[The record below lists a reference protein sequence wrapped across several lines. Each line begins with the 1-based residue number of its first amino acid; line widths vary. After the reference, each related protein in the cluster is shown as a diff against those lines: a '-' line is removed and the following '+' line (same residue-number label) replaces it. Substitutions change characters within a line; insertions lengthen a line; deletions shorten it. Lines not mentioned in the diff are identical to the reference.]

1 MSTSP
6 ATTVWESPAHRRT
19 VYGVLAVVALSILFD
34 GYDLVIYGAILPT
47 LMADPS
53 QIGELGAAQA
63 GALGSYALIGVMIG
77 ALTAGAIGDRIGRRR
92 IMLGAIAWF
101 SLGMAAT
108 ALARD
113 ITTFGIL
120 RLLTGL
126 GIGAIVATAGAVIAE
141 FAPAGRRNLF
151 NAVVYSGI
159 PAGGV
164 LASALAMI
172 LRDHIGWRGLFLI
185 GALPLVLVLPLA
197 WFALPESPRWL
208 ASRGQSARAQQ
219 VCHAR
224 GLPQSMATV
233 EAVTATGGDDDGI
246 TREAPARTGF
256 AALLSP
262 DYRFGTLLLGFMS
275 FAGLLLT
282 YGLNTW
288 LPTIMEN
295 YGIDA
300 TSSLGFL
307 LVLNGGAIIGGLAAS
322 WLADRHGPRV
332 IVACSFVLA
341 TLALVSITISPPL
354 ALMVLLV
361 AAAGMGTIGTQVLL
375 YGFVSNYYETNA
387 RAAGVAWC
395 AGFGRLGGILGPVI
409 GGLLVAAGLGATASF
424 LVFGGIALVG
434 AALTLAVP
442 RSPVRDE
449 PTVPAGPT
457 PPLAF
462 EPEARTGA
470 HGAGATEPGGPGT
483 ALTGSTSSPVER
495 AESTLG

>member
-1 MSTSP
+1 MSTTP
-6 ATTVWESPAHRRT
+6 ATNVWESPAHRRT

-47 LMADPS
+47 LLDDPT

-63 GALGSYALIGVMIG
+63 GALGSYALVGVMIG

-101 SLGMAAT
+101 SIGMAVT
-108 ALARD
+108 SLARD

-120 RLLTGL
+120 RLLTGI

-172 LRDHIGWRGLFLI
+172 LRDHIGWRDLFLI

-208 ASRGQSARAQQ
+208 ASRGRSARALQ
-219 VCHAR
+219 VCDAT
-224 GLPQSMATV
+224 GLPRSMA
-233 EAVTATGGDDDGI
+233 AVDVVTTLDGDD
-246 TREAPARTGF
+246 TTTEKTPARTGF

-288 LPTIMEN
+288 LPTIMED

-307 LVLNGGAIIGGLAAS
+307 LVLNGGAIVGGLAAS

-341 TLALVSITISPPL
+341 TLALVTITISPPL
-354 ALMVLLV
+354 ALMVVLV

-409 GGLLVAAGLGATASF
+409 GGLLVSAGLGSSTSF
-424 LVFGGIALVG
+424 LIFSGIALVG
-434 AALTLAVP
+434 AAMTLAVP

-449 PTVPAGPT
+449 STVSPDPTPPRDLEQDAGSAGTDSADPVGSGATGAGPT
-457 PPLAF
+457 PTPA
-462 EPEARTGA
+462 ER
-470 HGAGATEPGGPGT
+470 
-483 ALTGSTSSPVER
+483 TGST
-495 AESTLG
+495 LG

>member
-1 MSTSP
+1 MSDRSRMPESPPGPSPDTSTAAA
-6 ATTVWESPAHRRT
+6 ATSHGISADTVWESPAHRRT
-19 VYGVLAVVALSILFD
+19 VYGVLAVVAMAILFD

-47 LMADPS
+47 LMADPT

-63 GALGSYALIGVMIG
+63 GALGSYALVGVMIG
-77 ALTAGAIGDRIGRRR
+77 ALTAGALGDRIGRRR
-92 IMLGAIAWF
+92 IMLGAVAWF
-101 SLGMAAT
+101 SIGMAVT

-113 ITTFGIL
+113 ITTFGVL
-120 RLLTGL
+120 RLLTGI

-141 FAPAGRRNLF
+141 FAPAGGRNLF

-164 LASALAMI
+164 LASALAMV

-185 GALPLVLVLPLA
+185 GAVPLVLVLPYA

-208 ASRGQSARAQQ
+208 ASRGHTARALEI
-219 VCHAR
+219 CAKT
-224 GLPQSMATV
+224 GLPRSMA
-233 EAVTATGGDDDGI
+233 EGDAVHTSTSTSTTA
-246 TREAPARTGF
+246 AASPAASTRTGF

-300 TSSLGFL
+300 KSSLGFL
-307 LVLNGGAIIGGLAAS
+307 LILNGGAIVGGLAAS

-332 IVACSFVLA
+332 IVACSFILA
-341 TLALVSITISPPL
+341 TLALVAITVAPPY
-354 ALMVLLV
+354 ALMVVLV
-361 AAAGMGTIGTQVLL
+361 AAAGMGTIGTQVLV
-375 YGFVSNYYETNA
+375 YGFVSNYYETGA

-409 GGLLVAAGLGATASF
+409 GGLLVAAGLGASTSF
-424 LVFGGIALVG
+424 LVFGAIALVG

-449 PTVPAGPT
+449 LAPKVEPAPA
-457 PPLAF
+457 LEF
-462 EPEARTGA
+462 EPAS
-470 HGAGATEPGGPGT
+470 GGPGR
-483 ALTGSTSSPVER
+483 L
-495 AESTLG
+495 